1 LNLQAGESL
10 DNMICNIDQQGYNLR
25 SKLAPAKSSPQK
37 EKFVAAKPV
46 LQNDKHVAPTV
57 QTCRKNPERKKAQ
70 PAMKVSALEADKF
83 SSPFILEHEISKIKI
98 PIPLTKLVKTNSYR
112 SYIFKWLQPSFVI
125 DPVTDV
131 INLQD
136 EKPTIVLG
144 PIVEERDDST
154 PPFYVS
160 LNVHDKI
167 IHNILLDSR
176 HSHNIMPNI
185 IME

>member
-1 LNLQAGESL
+1 
-10 DNMICNIDQQGYNLR
+10 
-25 SKLAPAKSSPQK
+25 
-37 EKFVAAKPV
+37 
-46 LQNDKHVAPTV
+46 
-57 QTCRKNPERKKAQ
+57 
-70 PAMKVSALEADKF
+70 MKVSAPEADKF
-83 SSPFILEHEISKIKI
+83 SSPFSLEHEISKIKI
-98 PIPLTKLVKTNSYR
+98 PIPLIELVKTNSYR
-112 SYIFKWLQPSFVI
+112 SHILKWLQPYSVI

-167 IHNILLDSR
+167 LHNCLLDSGS
-176 HSHNIMPNI
+176 SHNLMPKVCHGRTGVINHQSI
-185 IME
+185 P